1 MESSGNNSTH
11 EESSKLQNEEDANQ
25 YPDRVTRI
33 TRTTLTNPFIATH
46 KDKDNFLVDENQN
59 NKNNETLPAK
69 ITISTFN
76 FKIVLIGDVAVGKS
90 SIIKR
95 FVHNE
100 FNKAYLCT
108 VGTELSRKSLFIGK
122 NKKANLFIWDTCG
135 QERFRTVTRQYYR
148 DTQAILL
155 VFDLT
160 NEKTFNDLNSWLEE
174 AINYINNTNCLFF
187 LLGNKSDKK
196 DSIVVNND
204 EIKNFIRKNRK
215 IKKYF
220 EVSALDGHNIDL
232 SFDKISQYLVMKFG
246 GEEINKN
253 MKGYQRKL
261 TLENNDNNNEKK
273 GCC

>member
-1 MESSGNNSTH
+1 MESTNSTH
-11 EESSKLQNEEDANQ
+11 EQSSNMPNEEDSNIH
-25 YPDRVTRI
+25 PGRI
-33 TRTTLTNPFIATH
+33 TRVSRTTLQPR
-46 KDKDNFLVDENQN
+46 NQIHQKEEI
-59 NKNNETLPAK
+59 NKINETLPIK
-69 ITISTFN
+69 RTVSSYI
-76 FKIVLIGDVAVGKS
+76 FKIVLIGNVNVGKS

-95 FVHNE
+95 FIHNE
-100 FNKAYLCT
+100 FNEKYTCT
-108 VGTELSRKSLFIGK
+108 IGTESFNKSLLIGE
-122 NKKANLFIWDTCG
+122 NKKVNLMIWDTCG
-135 QERFRTVTRQYYR
+135 QEKFRTVTRQYYR
-148 DTQAILL
+148 DTQAILI

-160 NEKTFNDLNSWLEE
+160 KKKTFDDLNSWYEE

-196 DSIVVNND
+196 DSIVVKND
-204 EIKNFIRKNRK
+204 EIKNFIRKNPK

-253 MKGYQRKL
+253 MKGYQRNL
-261 TLENNDNNNEKK
+261 TLENNNNNNNEKK